1 MKKILFNLIVIVIGL
16 ILVSF
21 SPAQAKF
28 PVHPIN
34 VIVYLKPGGAGDVFV
49 RRFEKIAAKY
59 TDAKFVVFNK
69 TGAGGLVAMQ
79 YIVSGKPDGYNL
91 AYVTKSNIAK
101 FAEAD
106 AKIKIDDLDWLAM
119 LVSDP
124 ESLIV
129 NKNSPIRTLD
139 QIIADAK
146 AKKGAQLW
154 VGPAAGGNDHI
165 MARKTWR
172 ALGIGAK
179 WVPFESGEEAM
190 VVLMGGHAVVYVG
203 NPGDVTGR
211 PDLENVVISAPKRLG
226 GVWAHIPTFK
236 ELGVSGL
243 DEEIM
248 WRGFAIKKGIPE
260 EVRKFYQDLIMK
272 VSSDPQWRKYIEEE
286 GADPV
291 FYKDEKFKE
300 LVKEDFKDFTEA
312 LKELDAAKPK

>member
-1 MKKILFNLIVIVIGL
+1 MKKIFCLIVL
-16 ILVSF
+16 IIELVLLSF

-28 PVHPIN
+28 PERPIN
-34 VIVYLKPGGAGDVFV
+34 IVVYLKPGGAGDIFA
-49 RRFEKIAAKY
+49 RRFDKIAAKY
-59 TDAKFVVFNK
+59 TDAKFVVMNK
-69 TGAGGLVAMQ
+69 PGAGGLVALT

-91 AYVTKSNIAK
+91 AYVTKSNIAQ
-101 FAEAD
+101 FADAD

-129 NKNSPIRTLD
+129 QKTSPIRTLD
-139 QIIADAK
+139 QIVTDAK

-172 ALGIGAK
+172 ALGIEAK

-190 VVLMGGHAVVYVG
+190 VNLMGGHGIVYVG

-211 PDLENVVISAPKRLG
+211 PDLENAVISAPKRLG
-226 GVWAHIPTFK
+226 GDVWGRIPTFK
-236 ELGVSGL
+236 ELGVRGL

-248 WRGFAIKKGIPE
+248 WRGFAVKKGIPE
-260 EVRKFYQDLIMK
+260 EARKFYVDLITK
-272 VSSDPQWRKYIEEE
+272 VSNDPQWRKYIEDE

-291 FYKDEKFKE
+291 FYKDDKFKG
-300 LVKEDFKDFTEA
+300 LIKEDHKDFVEA
-312 LKELDAAKPK
+312 LKMLRTK